1 MFESAT
7 LKLTAWYIAIL
18 MSISVLFSI
27 AIFMVASNEVS
38 ARLAGLQHTIEQ
50 DGTTY
55 FLPPSNDFLD
65 LRHAQAHTAAI
76 HLFFSL
82 LYANIVVLIAG
93 GAGAYF
99 LAKRTLEPIE
109 RAHDGQS
116 RFVSDA
122 SHELRTPLAA
132 MQTELEVTLRD
143 PHLTIED
150 ARETLA
156 SNLEEVQKLSRL
168 TTALLQL
175 SKSDATELEMQA
187 VDIAKLVKNIVK
199 RYDPHGSRLNLQA
212 PKTELFTFAND
223 ISLEELFTILVDN
236 ALKYSPKKSPI
247 DLSLSRDH
255 SVVLFTITNSG
266 KGIPADQLPYIFD
279 RFYQADRA
287 RSPHGKNGFG
297 LGLALAKKIVELHHG
312 NLSVRSGT
320 DHPTTFTVSLPV
332 SRNIQAKTQ

>member
-27 AIFMVASNEVS
+27 AVYNVASNEVS

-55 FLPPSNDFLD
+55 ILPPSNDFLD
-65 LRHAQAHTAAI
+65 LRDQQAHMAAI

-82 LYANIVVLIAG
+82 LYANLVVLIAG

-99 LAKRTLEPIE
+99 LAKRTLQPIE
-109 RAHDGQS
+109 HAHEAQS

-143 PHLTIED
+143 SELNLAD
-150 ARETLA
+150 ARETLQ

-175 SKSDATELEMQA
+175 SRSDVTELEMHPVNISKLIKA
-187 VDIAKLVKNIVK
+187 IAK
-199 RYDPHGSRLNLQA
+199 RYDTDGSRLKLSM
-212 PKTELFTFAND
+212 PKSALFTEAND

-236 ALKYSPKKSPI
+236 ALKYSPPKSRI
-247 DLSLSRDH
+247 DLALSRDH
-255 SVVLFTITNSG
+255 GAVIFAITNSG
-266 KGIPADQLPYIFD
+266 NGIPADQLPFIFD

-287 RSPHGKNGFG
+287 RSTDEKIGFG
-297 LGLALAKKIVELHHG
+297 LGLALAKKIVDLHHG
-312 NLSVRSGT
+312 NLSVRSG
-320 DHPTTFTVSLPV
+320 DGHPTTFTVSLPIP
-332 SRNIQAKTQ
+332 RNIQSKAS